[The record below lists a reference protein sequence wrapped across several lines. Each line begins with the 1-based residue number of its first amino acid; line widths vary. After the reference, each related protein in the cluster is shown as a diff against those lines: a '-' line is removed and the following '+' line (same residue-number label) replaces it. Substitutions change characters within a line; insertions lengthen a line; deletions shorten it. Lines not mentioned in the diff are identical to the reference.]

1 MARTVLL
8 IGAFDS
14 KCEEYNFVRR
24 RLQASGL
31 ETLTLNW
38 GVLGGCD
45 HFPVDIESAHVAAAG
60 GADLEAL
67 RKAGDQEAAV
77 ATMAQGVVAVV
88 PGLYREGRFDGVFAL
103 GKARGTSVAA
113 AAMRALPIGVPKVIV
128 STLAGSD
135 TSAFLGAKD
144 INIFPS
150 LVDVSGLNA
159 VSRTIMAQAAAALA
173 GMVAAEPVPETDTK
187 PIIAM
192 SMFGQTRPCVERC
205 KEALSATGYDVL
217 TFHATGNGG
226 RTMESMIADGLIT
239 AVLDITTTELA
250 DALCGGVFSAG
261 PHRLEAAGLAGIPQ
275 VVAPGCLDMVN
286 FGAPDTVPV
295 TYRERHLHT
304 SKPTVTL
311 MRTDVAENQ
320 QLGRILAEK
329 ANAAHGPVSL
339 LVPLKGWSRFDA
351 EDGPFWCPEANRA
364 AIAALRTNLR
374 PDIPL
379 IEIPAHIND
388 EAFAAAAVETL
399 LAMPTEEG

>member
-1 MARTVLL
+1 
-8 IGAFDS
+8 
-14 KCEEYNFVRR
+14 
-24 RLQASGL
+24 
-31 ETLTLNW
+31 
-38 GVLGGCD
+38 
-45 HFPVDIESAHVAAAG
+45 
-60 GADLEAL
+60 
-67 RKAGDQEAAV
+67 
-77 ATMAQGVVAVV
+77 
-88 PGLYREGRFDGVFAL
+88 
-103 GKARGTSVAA
+103 
-113 AAMRALPIGVPKVIV
+113 
-128 STLAGSD
+128 
-135 TSAFLGAKD
+135 
-144 INIFPS
+144 
-150 LVDVSGLNA
+150 
-159 VSRTIMAQAAAALA
+159 
-173 GMVAAEPVPETDTK
+173 
-187 PIIAM
+187 
-192 SMFGQTRPCVERC
+192 
-205 KEALSATGYDVL
+205 VL

-399 LAMPTEEG
+399 LAMLSEES